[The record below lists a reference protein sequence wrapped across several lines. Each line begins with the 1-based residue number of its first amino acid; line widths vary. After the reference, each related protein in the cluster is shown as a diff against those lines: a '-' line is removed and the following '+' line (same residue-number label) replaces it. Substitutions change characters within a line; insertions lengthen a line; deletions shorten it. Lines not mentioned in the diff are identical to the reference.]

1 MDENCAWFCVT
12 DESTDVYD
20 LDKFPFVWTTQ
31 FEASEE
37 LIILPLWSLIQLS
50 KSMPKTNDI
59 IMLFNSARCGS
70 TLACQMFYKL
80 PKTKSMSEPWI
91 GTNLNTV
98 LISGQLNCH
107 DVNALVKACIYLQ
120 CKQSIK
126 EPFERIIFKPSLT
139 ASAIVSLTS
148 FGHDFSKKIQKIY
161 QNHKRQK
168 IRESLLTFLLSNADL
183 PSI

>member
-12 DESTDVYD
+12 DESVDVYD

-31 FEASEE
+31 FEASQE
-37 LIILPLWSLIQLS
+37 LIILPLWSLIQLYVEDL
-50 KSMPKTNDI
+50 PKTNLEI

-70 TLACQMFYKL
+70 TLACQMFHKL

-98 LISGQLNCH
+98 LISGQLNGH

-120 CKQSIK
+120 CKPSIK

-139 ASAIVSLTS
+139 GSAIVSLS
-148 FGHDFSKKIQKIY
+148 YFQSDKYDIKFRFRFHW
-161 QNHKRQK
+161 
-168 IRESLLTFLLSNADL
+168 
-183 PSI
+183 

>member
-12 DESTDVYD
+12 DESVDVYD

-31 FEASEE
+31 FEASQE
-37 LIILPLWSLIQLS
+37 LIILPLWSLIQLYVEDL
-50 KSMPKTNDI
+50 PKTNLEI

-70 TLACQMFYKL
+70 TLACQMFHKL

-120 CKQSIK
+120 CKPSIK

-139 ASAIVSLTS
+139 GSAIVSLS
-148 FGHDFSKKIQKIY
+148 YFQSDKYDIKFRFRFHW
-161 QNHKRQK
+161 
-168 IRESLLTFLLSNADL
+168 
-183 PSI
+183 

>member
-148 FGHDFSKKIQKIY
+148 FGHDFSKKITKDE
-161 QNHKRQK
+161 K
-168 IRESLLTFLLSNADL
+168 IRESLLA
-183 PSI
+183 